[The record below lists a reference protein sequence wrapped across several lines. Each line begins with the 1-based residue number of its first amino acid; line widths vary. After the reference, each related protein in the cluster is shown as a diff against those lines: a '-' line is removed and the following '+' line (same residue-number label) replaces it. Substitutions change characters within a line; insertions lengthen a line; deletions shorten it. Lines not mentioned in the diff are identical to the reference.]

1 MPRLT
6 IDNRDVEVEPGS
18 TVLDAARKLGI
29 DVPTLCFLEGH
40 KPQTSCMAC
49 LVKVNGDERLLPS
62 CATQAADAMRVESET
77 DEVRAARRAALEL
90 LLSDHLGDCVA
101 PCQAACPAGIN
112 IPRAIRA
119 IAAGKKSHQIPAA
132 HCAECG
138 APCEK
143 VCRRAA
149 KDQPVSIRLLM
160 KYAARQGDAPE
171 PPPAK
176 AKREYSVHVGRVGPD
191 EIDSYML
198 DASPAGRV
206 APSRGPDAGFTGD
219 EARREAARCLHCDCR
234 RPDDCRLRK
243 YAALYGARAARYI
256 GARRPFEQ
264 QVHPHG
270 VIYEP
275 GKCIAC
281 GLCVEI
287 TKQAA
292 EPLGLTFVG
301 RGFDLRIAVPFD
313 RPLADAL
320 QKVAAECVRACPTGA
335 LAFRE
340 NTEEP

>member
-1 MPRLT
+1 MTMPRLT
-6 IDNRDVEVEPGS
+6 IDNRDVEVEPGA

-40 KPQTSCMAC
+40 EPQTSCMAC
-49 LVKVNGDERLLPS
+49 VVKVNGGQRLLPS
-62 CATQAADAMRVESET
+62 CATEAAGGMRVESET
-77 DEVRAARRAALEL
+77 DEVHAARRTALEL
-90 LLSDHLGDCVA
+90 LLSDHLGDCIA
-101 PCQAACPAGIN
+101 PCHAACPAGIN
-112 IPRAIRA
+112 IPRVIRT
-119 IAAGKKSHQIPAA
+119 IAAGTKSRDVPAT
-132 HCAECG
+132 HCDECG

-160 KYAARQGDAPE
+160 KYAAHGDAHGPT
-171 PPPAK
+171 AK

-198 DASPAGRV
+198 DASSAGLV
-206 APSRGPDAGFTGD
+206 APSRGPDAGFTTD

-234 RPDDCRLRK
+234 RPADCRLRK
-243 YAALYGARAARYI
+243 YAALYSASAAKYR
-256 GARRPFEQ
+256 GDRRPFEQ
-264 QVHPHG
+264 QAHPQG
-270 VIYEP
+270 VIYES

-301 RGFDLRIAVPFD
+301 RGFDLRVAVPFD